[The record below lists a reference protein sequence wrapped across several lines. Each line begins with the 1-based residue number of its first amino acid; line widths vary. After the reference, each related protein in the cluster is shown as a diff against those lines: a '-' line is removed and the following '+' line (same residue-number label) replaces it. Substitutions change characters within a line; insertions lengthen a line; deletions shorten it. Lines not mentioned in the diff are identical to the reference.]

1 MTEAKAMT
9 NTGTDC
15 SEKPGD
21 LDETARLL
29 KEYAEILS
37 DGLSSKKW
45 YELNDDIRGAL
56 NVGIDDFFQREAY
69 RGLRQFGGIDCEI
82 YMISSY
88 GKKDIDKLIVEIGMK
103 EFDFRITANGKIFNL
118 KIMIQE
124 NSPCSIL
131 LCEDF
136 ANTIIKS
143 INPRQRYKEFKP
155 SEIKMES
162 VNFTYSVEV
171 EGGASEVIILN
182 IQKV

>member
-1 MTEAKAMT
+1 MENDPEDQAEASK
-9 NTGTDC
+9 
-15 SEKPGD
+15 
-21 LDETARLL
+21 LL
-29 KEYAEILS
+29 KEFSELLS
-37 DGLSSKKW
+37 EGLSSKKW
-45 YELNDDIRGAL
+45 HGLYDDIRGSL
-56 NVGIDDFFQREAY
+56 NVGIGDFFQREAY
-69 RGLRQFGGIDCEI
+69 RVLCQFGGIDCEI
-82 YMISSY
+82 YMIPSY

-155 SEIKMES
+155 AEIKLDS
-162 VNFTYSVEV
+162 VNFTYSVEIK
-171 EGGASEVIILN
+171 GSDSEVIILN
-182 IQKV
+182 IQEV